1 MTTRTDSADARA
13 VIAAFRSYIFNF
25 RYTVNLIELDVTS
38 QELSHEIV
46 NILVK
51 DFTHII
57 GDVDVS
63 TKEILE
69 AIKLRKQKTKSDSPG
84 IILPSPKPLD

>member
-1 MTTRTDSADARA
+1 MTTRTDAADARA
-13 VIAAFRSYIFNF
+13 ITAAFRSYIFNF
-25 RYTVNLIELDVTS
+25 RYTVDLIELDVTS

-63 TKEILE
+63 TKGILE
-69 AIKLRKQKTKSDSPG
+69 AIKLRKQKAESDSPG